1 MYFNTYINIY
11 IKKMNIV
18 GVETYNDEWNF
29 IFEERNNST
38 NILYINEFV
47 ELFRKN
53 GIQDIFFTYRYDRIT
68 NRIEGEW
75 SPSQLKTKYIGLLL
89 MKIDNYLKS
98 VLDEIAAITYAEKLI
113 KNNKHC
119 TYITSVNI
127 NNNGLKGQQTE
138 TNIYI
143 NDILLELKYWRTELD
158 KTPVNFSDN
167 ELKYFHFYNDE
178 YIPNMLY
185 RICVELIRNIHLI
198 FLKV

>member
-1 MYFNTYINIY
+1 
-11 IKKMNIV
+11 MNIV